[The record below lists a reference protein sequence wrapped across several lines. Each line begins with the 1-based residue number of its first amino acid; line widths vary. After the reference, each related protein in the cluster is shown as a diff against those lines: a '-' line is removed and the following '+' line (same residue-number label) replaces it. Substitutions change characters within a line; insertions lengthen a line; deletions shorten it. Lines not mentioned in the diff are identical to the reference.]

1 MPAILI
7 FFIAHWYLTIFV
19 HTFFL
24 HRYAAHQHWT
34 LSKPFENAFHVFSWL
49 VTGSAYLSPYAYG
62 IMHRIHHAYT
72 DTEKDPHSPAY
83 HGNIFNMMWQTRTTY
98 FGIWKGTIP
107 VDEKFKKGVPHWPAF
122 EAFAHHY
129 AIRITWIALYVLI
142 YTQLVTAPWQWAFL
156 PVTIVMSA
164 FHGAIINWFSHRVG
178 YVNYKMNNTS
188 TNLMPVDFFFLGE
201 MFHNNHHKAP
211 SRPNLGFR
219 KFEFDPLWPI
229 VVSME
234 KLRLIRINRVSTP
247 PPAIDGPGYK
257 SAPESEPKAA

>member
-142 YTQLVTAPWQWAFL
+142 YTKLVTAPWQWAFL